1 MVTVY
6 SGGRYHLASLP
17 KKRQTS
23 HFVGSFAANSCAV
36 IFFDKD
42 ATEPML
48 ISVSG
53 IVGGK
58 NLSN

>member
-1 MVTVY
+1 MVTVS

-42 ATEPML
+42 ACEPML
-48 ISVSG
+48 SSMSDIVSG
-53 IVGGK
+53 GNV
-58 NLSN
+58 SN